1 GRDRLPAR
9 GRRHPSVADPRG
21 FRADRVRGNVE
32 AKARYRRERRRHR
45 LAGRDGET
53 GYLVDTVEQAGAR
66 LVELFLE
73 PDRAAAMGIAA
84 RARVRERFLTT
95 RNLADF
101 LDLFESLSA

>member
-1 GRDRLPAR
+1 MWKRKPVIG
-9 GRRHPSVADPRG
+9 
-21 FRADRVRGNVE
+21 GNVGGI
-32 AKARYRRERRRHR
+32 R
-45 LAGRDGET
+45 LQIVDGET